1 METTPFS
8 QEAVPP
14 SLPPSFTPPPV
25 ISPPPPKPRKSRGWM
40 IVSIILIL
48 LLGLSWLIIIAQ
60 GVSHAIGSGLNRGFK
75 TSSARDISPKLE
87 ECLLEDNDAHSKIA
101 VIEVD
106 GIITSHS
113 ADPSGNNMVDVIKAQ
128 LNRAKEDARVKA
140 VILKVDSPGGEVMA
154 SDQINKLFAKFQ
166 SGPEGKPVICSM
178 GSLAASGG
186 YYISAPSRWIVA
198 DDLTLTASIGVIM
211 EGLNYRGLM
220 DKIGVAPNVYKSG
233 KFKDM
238 LSGMRET
245 NEIPPEEHAMVQ
257 KLIDDTYQKFKGVVR
272 DGRNAAHKIN
282 GNEGKTLAPD
292 WESYA
297 DGRVVSGDQALQI
310 GLVDELGDF
319 DAAVDRAEKIANH
332 GNPANLIEYR
342 ERYDLSNFL
351 SMFGQSGK
359 AHDIKLDMGL
369 DIPKLQAGALYFLWQ
384 APAN

>member
-8 QEAVPP
+8 SEGVPP
-14 SLPPSFTPPPV
+14 AFAPPPV
-25 ISPPPPKPRKSRGWM
+25 IAPPPPPKPRRGRGWM
-40 IVSIILIL
+40 IFAIILLVL
-48 LLGLSWLIIIAQ
+48 LFISLFGNLTQ
-60 GVSHAIGSGLNRGFK
+60 FVSRMLTFNNGFR
-75 TSSARDISPKLE
+75 TTMARDIGPKLE
-87 ECLLEDNDAHSKIA
+87 ECILEDNDAHNKIA

-106 GIITSHS
+106 GIITSHT
-113 ADPSGNNMVDVIKAQ
+113 ADPAGNTMVDVIKAQ
-128 LNRAKEDARVKA
+128 LDRAKEDTRVKA

-154 SDQINKLFAKFQ
+154 SDQINKLLAKFQ
-166 SGPEGKPVICSM
+166 SDPKGKPVICSM

-220 DKIGVAPNVYKSG
+220 DKIGVAPDVYKSG

-238 LSGMRET
+238 LSGMRAT

-257 KLIDDTYQKFKGVVR
+257 KLIDDTYQKFKGIVR

-282 GNEGKTLAPD
+282 GNEGKPLSPD
-292 WESYA
+292 WENYA
-297 DGRVVSGDQALQI
+297 DGRVVSGEQALQI

-319 DAAVDRAEKIANH
+319 DAAVDRAKKIANH

-351 SMFGQSGK
+351 SMFGQSGN
-359 AHDIKLDMGL
+359 AHDIKLDLGM

-384 APAN
+384 APEN